1 MESNLCSQGNQTEL
15 LSCELISLIDQN
27 YIEIIF
33 FENQKFARDSAYKG
47 NIDGIMILAK
57 YMTDI
62 MNSVGSQEQ
71 LHQIERLKPF
81 PPPHKY

>member
-1 MESNLCSQGNQTEL
+1 MESNLCLHGNQTEL

-33 FENQKFARDSAYKG
+33 FENHKIARDSANKG

-71 LHQIERLKPF
+71 LHQIERFKPF
-81 PPPHKY
+81 PPPQKY